1 MTKDKISYE
10 DAVKEIES
18 ILSEIEGG
26 TLGVDEL
33 AEKVERVTVLLKL
46 CREKLYRTGQKIE
59 KILGEE
65 NPSDIS

>member
-65 NPSDIS
+65 TPSDIS